1 MRLRTISKGF
11 PRKRMFVTSADVGST
26 KGVWFPLILIV
37 YVLHYSDNYLDAS
50 EALLLGSKD
59 SSVGGVPL

>member
-1 MRLRTISKGF
+1 
-11 PRKRMFVTSADVGST
+11 MFVTSADVGST